1 MPCIWVLAGTN
12 GAGKSSVAGAILRRS
27 GGDYFNP
34 DEVAQRLRSADPLLT
49 QRQANAAA
57 WAAGL
62 AKKPDWLRTFT
73 PTGEQWSVLIRDA
86 DGALTETVGYDVF
99 SRSYAAGAVSLG
111 AVWPYSSA
119 ARPWRSSPR
128 PTSG

>member
-12 GAGKSSVAGAILRRS
+12 GASRS

-62 AKKPDWLRTFT
+62 AKKPDWLRTFA